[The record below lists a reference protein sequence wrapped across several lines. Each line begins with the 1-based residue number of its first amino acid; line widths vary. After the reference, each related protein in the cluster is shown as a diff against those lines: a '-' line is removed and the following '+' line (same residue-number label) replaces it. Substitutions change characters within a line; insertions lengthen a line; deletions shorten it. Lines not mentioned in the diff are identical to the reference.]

1 MGTQTIKLSTLLF
14 SAAAAVALSAY
25 VLPTPAVHA
34 ADDGHKHEE
43 GEKHKEG
50 DKHEHKE
57 GEKHGDEHGGAQ
69 VDLGT
74 TKIGG
79 FDVQVTRVGELK
91 AGEEAVFIIK
101 PTGGTGE
108 PKAVR
113 AWVGVETGQGSIKTK
128 AEEEKEGEWHA
139 HHAVSKPMPAKS
151 KLWIEVEVGSTKS
164 KGSYELKM

>member
-1 MGTQTIKLSTLLF
+1 MRKQTNKLSALLL
-14 SAAAAVALSAY
+14 SATAAVALSAY
-25 VLPTPAVHA
+25 VLPTSTVFA
-34 ADDGHKHEE
+34 APDDHK
-43 GEKHKEG
+43 
-50 DKHEHKE
+50 HKE
-57 GEKHGDEHGGAQ
+57 GEKHDEGKGEEHAGPK

-74 TKIGG
+74 MKIGG
-79 FDVQVTRVGELK
+79 FDVQVTRLGELK

-151 KLWIEVEVGSTKS
+151 KLWIEVEAGSTKS
-164 KGSYELKM
+164 KGSYDLKM